1 MSPVS
6 FNVNP
11 EYAQITELVHGL
23 FICGVSSLTAEN
35 MEKYD
40 ISFIVNATNE
50 VPNVQ
55 SLGNIPRVKLWLED
69 SPRASIYPLLDQQ
82 TDQIEAVI
90 ATGGNVLV
98 HCVAGIS
105 RSATICLAFLT
116 KFRCRSLRQAYHLMA
131 RKRSLVRPNIGFW
144 RQLIV
149 YEQDVKKSI
158 GTIQLVSDKTHPGQ
172 VIPDV
177 YLDEDIGVRK
187 PSFAQDAIED
197 EGCNYERR
205 SRRNSGGRLK
215 FRPVLEPVLE
225 YVEATA

>member
-11 EYAQITELVHGL
+11 EYAQITEIVRGL

-35 MEKYD
+35 IKKYD
-40 ISFIVNATNE
+40 ISFIVNATRE

-69 SPRASIYPLLDQQ
+69 TPQASIYPLLDQQ
-82 TDQIEAVI
+82 VDQIEAVI
-90 ATGGNVLV
+90 ESGGNVLV

-116 KFRCRSLRQAYHLMA
+116 KFRCKSLREAYQLMA
-131 RKRSLVRPNIGFW
+131 EKRPVVRPNIGFW

-149 YEQDVKKSI
+149 YEQDVKQSI
-158 GTIQLVSDKTHPGQ
+158 GTVQLVRDKTHLDQ

-177 YLDEDIGVRK
+177 YLDIEIGIQK
-187 PSFAQDAIED
+187 SSFTR
-197 EGCNYERR
+197 GGGNGYNYAGQNL
-205 SRRNSGGRLK
+205 RNSSGKLK
-215 FRPVLEPVLE
+215 FQPVLEPVLE
-225 YVEATA
+225 CVEVIA